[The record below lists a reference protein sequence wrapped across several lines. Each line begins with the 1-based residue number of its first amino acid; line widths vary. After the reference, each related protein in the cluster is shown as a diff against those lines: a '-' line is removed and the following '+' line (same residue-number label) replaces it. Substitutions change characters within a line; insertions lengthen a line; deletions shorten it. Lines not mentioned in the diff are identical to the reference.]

1 MLKGQ
6 PIKGRQP
13 VGLPVSRGETESTEL
28 SHRNLNCMAPN
39 ARKGNRQRWSR
50 GRQKPPWGNL
60 LREQKASRVR
70 VMKPMGDRQR
80 RGKKG

>member
-1 MLKGQ
+1 
-6 PIKGRQP
+6 
-13 VGLPVSRGETESTEL
+13 
-28 SHRNLNCMAPN
+28 MAPN
-39 ARKGNRQRWSR
+39 ARKGNRQRWGR